1 MDLLV
6 LKEILNIFGQAMG
19 LFTSLEKF
27 LATPIHCTDEQKQL
41 IQDVMHCEI
50 SEFPCRYLGVLL
62 SISKLKKNDEQAL
75 VDAVASRIPTWKG
88 KLLNLAGRAVTLS
101 AIPTHMYLNFALPI
115 ALGCSGNRQAQK
127 GFPLDGQ

>member
-6 LKEILNIFGQAMG
+6 QKEILSIFGQATG
-19 LFTSLEKF
+19 LFTSLEKC

-62 SISKLKKNDEQAL
+62 SISKLKKNYEQAL

-88 KLLNLAGRAVTLS
+88 KLLNRRTGCHFVCYPHSYVPQFRSAYRLGLFRQSTSTEGLS
-101 AIPTHMYLNFALPI
+101 
-115 ALGCSGNRQAQK
+115 S
-127 GFPLDGQ
+127 